1 MTSATADDVRR
12 ALTGVIDPEIRR
24 PITDLD
30 MVGDIVVESGH
41 ARVDIRLTIVGCPAA
56 DSIERDVD
64 AAVRAVPGVAAA
76 ICSFVHVRNGP
87 PDAVRIK
94 RSIAPLFSGSN
105 T

>member
-76 ICSFVHVRNGP
+76 TINVGVMT
-87 PDAVRIK
+87 PD
-94 RSIAPLFSGSN
+94 
-105 T
+105 